1 MQSDGKAIFESAILI
16 IITINSVSPNL
27 SILTSRIP
35 VFGARVSEVRQK
47 NLHRFGIARHEHWI
61 FAFLH
66 DEFQSP
72 QPIRNRSKSA
82 TNCWPF
88 TIADES
94 EVFWEEKIVD
104 LFGRVSLR
112 P

>member
-1 MQSDGKAIFESAILI
+1 M
-16 IITINSVSPNL
+16 
-27 SILTSRIP
+27 
-35 VFGARVSEVRQK
+35 SEVRQK